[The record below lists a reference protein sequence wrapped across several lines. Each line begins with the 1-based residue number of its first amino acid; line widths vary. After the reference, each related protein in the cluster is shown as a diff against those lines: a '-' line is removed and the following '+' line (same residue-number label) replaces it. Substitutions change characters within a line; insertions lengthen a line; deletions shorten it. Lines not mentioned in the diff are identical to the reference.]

1 MGELWRETA
10 WPRQLWPF
18 RREER
23 LLRPDPRLLAF
34 RARRSPL
41 QFPNPEFC
49 RRAR

>member
-23 LLRPDPRLLAF
+23 LLRRDPRLLAF
-34 RARRSPL
+34 RTRRTRSNSPIR
-41 QFPNPEFC
+41 NFC